1 VSPQALT
8 ATLESV
14 FLKNM
19 KTQYKMGPVYRAGLI
34 VCGGMC
40 AGLAVAVL
48 VASALHRQ
56 VFAHVLTISLP
67 TEPTSSVGFLLCG
80 LALIGIGYWFPHVTL
95 LFGTV
100 SMSLAVVVMGES
112 LFNTGPRMEHH
123 IAVSLG
129 MLDWHGLAPN
139 TVVVLLLGGAALLL
153 RHTGEWFENR
163 LHIIA
168 LIGSVIVA
176 IGTSG
181 CVGYMA
187 GVPTYAW
194 YSKTPMSFVSVI
206 CAFVLGL
213 GIVMSAC
220 RYSELDE
227 SGTPRWFPLVVFVG
241 ALAVNCS
248 TGIAYLF
255 GDSRIWQWPALTGLL
270 PMTAA
275 TLVLSAMAAR
285 DVRRWREQRY

>member
-1 VSPQALT
+1 MQ
-8 ATLESV
+8 
-14 FLKNM
+14 
-19 KTQYKMGPVYRAGLI
+19 TQYRMGPVYRAGLI

-40 AGLAVAVL
+40 AGLAMAVL
-48 VASALHRQ
+48 VASALHRD
-56 VFAHVLTISLP
+56 VFVQGLPSSLP
-67 TEPTSSVGFLLCG
+67 TPPTSAVGFLLCG
-80 LALIGIGYWFPHVTL
+80 LALIGVGYWFPHVTL

-100 SMSLAVVVMGES
+100 AMSLAIVVTGES
-112 LFNTGPRMEHH
+112 VFHTGPRMESH
-123 IAVSLG
+123 IAASLG
-129 MLDWHGLAPN
+129 MVDWDRLAPN
-139 TVVVLLLGGAALLL
+139 TVAVLLLGGAALLL
-153 RHTGEWFENR
+153 RSAGYWFESR

-187 GVPTYAW
+187 GVPTYSW
-194 YSKTPMSFVSVI
+194 YAKAPMSFVSVI

-227 SGTPRWFPLVVFVG
+227 SGAPRWFPLVVFVG

-255 GDSRIWQWPALTGLL
+255 GDSQVWRWPSVTVLL

-275 TLVLSAMAAR
+275 TLVLASVAAR
-285 DVRRWREQRY
+285 DVRRWREQV

>member
-1 VSPQALT
+1 MQI
-8 ATLESV
+8 
-14 FLKNM
+14 
-19 KTQYKMGPVYRAGLI
+19 QYKMGPVYRAGLI

-40 AGLAVAVL
+40 AGLATAVL
-48 VASALHRQ
+48 VASTLHRE
-56 VFAHVLTISLP
+56 VFARGLPVGLP
-67 TEPTSSVGFLLCG
+67 TEPTSAVGFVLCG

-100 SMSLAVVVMGES
+100 SMSLAIVVMGES
-112 LFNTGPRMEHH
+112 LFRTGPRMESH
-123 IAVSLG
+123 IAASLG

-139 TVVVLLLGGAALLL
+139 TVAVLLLGGVALLL
-153 RHTGEWFENR
+153 RHTGQWFERR
-163 LHIIA
+163 LHVIA
-168 LIGSVIVA
+168 VIGSVIVA

-187 GVPTYAW
+187 GVPTYSW
-194 YSKTPMSFVSVI
+194 YSEAPMSFVSVI
-206 CAFVLGL
+206 CSFVLGL

-227 SGTPRWFPLVVFVG
+227 SGAPRWFPLVVFVG

-275 TLVLSAMAAR
+275 TLVLTAVAAR
-285 DVRRWREQRY
+285 DIRRWREQTD